1 MQIFWKI
8 PLISKLIYQVGRLD
22 AKRKCDWISAHIKTG
37 EKLLEVGSGPG
48 SVVEELRTRGH
59 NVTALDIQNS
69 AFDENLSPVV
79 YDGTIMPFKEGEFDT
94 ALILT
99 TLHHAHDPDQ
109 VIREAARIAKR
120 VIIIEDI
127 YRSPMQRV
135 LTKIMD
141 SITNMEFFGHPHN
154 NRDHNGWQSCFKELG
169 LEAVHISEKPIAGY
183 FLQAMYVLEKINGVM
198 MVYMEG
204 GKEPSTSIITLASQ
218 AGKQQIHLHTSRK
231 KERVSSS

>member
-8 PLISKLIYQVGRLD
+8 PLVSKLIYKVWRLD
-22 AKRKCDWISAHIKTG
+22 AARKCDWIGKHIKVG

-48 SVVEELRTRGH
+48 SVVEELRKRGH

-69 AFDENLSPVV
+69 AFDESLSPVV
-79 YDGTIMPFKEGEFDT
+79 YDGTTMPFKEGEFDT

-99 TLHHAHDPDQ
+99 TLHHTHDPDQ
-109 VIREAARIAKR
+109 VIREAAKVAKR

-127 YRSPMQRV
+127 YKSPMQRI

-154 NRDHNGWQSCFKELG
+154 NRDHGGWQACFEKLN
-169 LEAVHISEKPIAGY
+169 LNTTHTSEKPIAGY
-183 FLQAMYVLEKINGVM
+183 FLQAMYVLENINDVM
-198 MVYMEG
+198 TVYMEG
-204 GKEPSTSIITLASQ
+204 GEEA
-218 AGKQQIHLHTSRK
+218 
-231 KERVSSS
+231 